1 MLRAATTGS
10 MELTKDQL
18 EEMVESMEHA
28 EAHMQDQDQD
38 FYEKK
43 LEEQKKED
51 EVKDAEKA
59 EKLALEN
66 KRAPHFCNLNTDPQI
81 SQTIYYGLK
90 ELPVRIDAVYTS
102 GVMNHPTIFKN
113 SIASRSWPDG
123 WPPAFKCIV
132 RSTAFARL
140 QCVAVSSLAAT

>member
-81 SQTIYYGLK
+81 S
-90 ELPVRIDAVYTS
+90 
-102 GVMNHPTIFKN
+102 
-113 SIASRSWPDG
+113 
-123 WPPAFKCIV
+123 
-132 RSTAFARL
+132 
-140 QCVAVSSLAAT
+140 